1 MSLNR
6 FCGLKTLPAL
16 ALAALLS
23 AQAHAQD
30 QGSVEPAAPLVLQQ
44 AIRLALE
51 NNPSLAAARREV
63 GATEGQLLQGSL
75 RPNPEFTVQAD
86 DASKVSRSSTIEL
99 GLPIETGGKRDARIR
114 AAGLG
119 REVAQADLGS
129 TELRVRS
136 AVIAAFFD
144 VLAAQELRTNAEDS
158 VKIAQRATDIA
169 AKRVAAGKVSP
180 VEETRARV
188 AEAGA
193 RVVLT
198 QADSELRNARRRL
211 ASLWGNA
218 SPAFTEASG
227 DVEQLPPLPSEDE
240 VAQRLLN
247 SPQLLRAQRELERRK
262 SLVSL
267 EQSRAVPDVTVAVGL
282 KRSIEVPGEQALV
295 ALKVPLPVFN
305 RNQGNLQ
312 EALQRE
318 EKAAAELQAA
328 RVSLS
333 ATAKQA
339 LENVSARRQ
348 EAELLWAEVLPGAR
362 SAFDAATIGF
372 ENGKFSFLEVLDA
385 QRTLIAA
392 KSQYLNALANFHR
405 SRAELESLVGA
416 AAADAQNPR

>member
-211 ASLWGNA
+211 ASL
-218 SPAFTEASG
+218 
-227 DVEQLPPLPSEDE
+227 
-240 VAQRLLN
+240 
-247 SPQLLRAQRELERRK
+247 
-262 SLVSL
+262 
-267 EQSRAVPDVTVAVGL
+267 
-282 KRSIEVPGEQALV
+282 
-295 ALKVPLPVFN
+295 
-305 RNQGNLQ
+305 
-312 EALQRE
+312 
-318 EKAAAELQAA
+318 
-328 RVSLS
+328 
-333 ATAKQA
+333 
-339 LENVSARRQ
+339 
-348 EAELLWAEVLPGAR
+348 
-362 SAFDAATIGF
+362 
-372 ENGKFSFLEVLDA
+372 
-385 QRTLIAA
+385 
-392 KSQYLNALANFHR
+392 
-405 SRAELESLVGA
+405 
-416 AAADAQNPR
+416 